1 MVASG
6 SRSEQKIGVAHFSAI
21 SLMPSDFAKAAAAA
35 GFSRIGLRL
44 NPAFPGAPYYEL
56 PVGGRAAEEL
66 KAVLRGEALEVFDIE
81 FFVIDPSFN
90 ASSLEPIVAVAAN
103 IGAKRLSVC
112 GDDPEQS
119 RLQSNFTEFC
129 GLASGYGL
137 AVDIENMGWRTVR
150 SFADSVNLLKS
161 SGAPNAGALVDGVHF
176 FRNGGTLT
184 SLRAEIDRVKHVQ
197 LCDVAGPAPSTP
209 EAMIAEAR
217 GKRLAPG
224 EGELPLGELVEIAD
238 GAASISVEVPLSGS
252 ADAEEHLKRLFEG
265 ALRIFKPGQ

>member
-1 MVASG
+1 MVTPG
-6 SRSEQKIGVAHFSAI
+6 SRSEQQIGVAHFSAI
-21 SLMPSDFAKAAAAA
+21 SLAPSDFAKAAAGA

-44 NPAFPGAPYYEL
+44 NPAFPGAPHYEL

-90 ASSLEPIVAVAAN
+90 ASSLEPIVAAAAN
-103 IGAKRLSVC
+103 IGARRLSVC
-112 GDDPEQS
+112 GDDPERS

-129 GLASGYGL
+129 SLASGYGL

-150 SFADSVNLLKS
+150 TFADSVDLLKS
-161 SGAPNAGALVDGVHF
+161 SGASNAGALVDGVHF
-176 FRNGGTLT
+176 FRNSGTLT
-184 SLRAEIDRVKHVQ
+184 SLRDEIDRVKHIQ
-197 LCDVAGPAPSTP
+197 LCDVIGPAPSTA

-224 EGELPLGELVEIAD
+224 EGELPLGELVAIAN

-252 ADAEEHLKRLFEG
+252 VDAEEHLKRLFEG

>member
-1 MVASG
+1 MVVPG
-6 SRSEQKIGVAHFSAI
+6 SKSEQKIGVAHFSAI
-21 SLMPSDFAKAAAAA
+21 SLTPSDFAKAAAGA
-35 GFSRIGLRL
+35 GFSRVGLRL

-90 ASSLEPIVAVAAN
+90 ASSLEPIVAAAAN
-103 IGAKRLSVC
+103 IGAKRLSAC
-112 GDDPEQS
+112 GDDPERS

-150 SFADSVNLLKS
+150 TFADSVNLLKS

-197 LCDVAGPAPSTP
+197 LCDVAGPAPSTA

-224 EGELPLGELVEIAD
+224 EGELPLGELVAIAD
-238 GAASISVEVPLSGS
+238 GAASVSVEVPLPGS

-265 ALRIFKPGQ
+265 ALRILKLDR

>member
-1 MVASG
+1 MVTPG
-6 SRSEQKIGVAHFSAI
+6 SKSEQQIGVAHFSAI
-21 SLMPSDFAKAAAAA
+21 SLAPSDFAKAAAGA

-90 ASSLEPIVAVAAN
+90 ALSLEPIVAAAAN
-103 IGAKRLSVC
+103 IGARRLSVC

-129 GLASGYGL
+129 SLASSYGL

-150 SFADSVNLLKS
+150 TFADSVDLLKS
-161 SGAPNAGALVDGVHF
+161 SGASNAGALVDGVHF
-176 FRNGGTLT
+176 FRNGGTLA
-184 SLRAEIDRVKHVQ
+184 SLRDEIDRVKHVQ
-197 LCDVAGPAPSTP
+197 LCDVIGPAPSTA

-224 EGELPLGELVEIAD
+224 EGELPLGELVVIAN
-238 GAASISVEVPLSGS
+238 GAASVSVEVPLSGS
-252 ADAEEHLKRLFEG
+252 ADAGEHLKRLFEG
-265 ALRIFKPGQ
+265 TLRIFKPGQ

>member
-1 MVASG
+1 MVTPG
-6 SRSEQKIGVAHFSAI
+6 SKSEQQIGVAHFSAI
-21 SLMPSDFAKAAAAA
+21 SLAPSDFAKAAAGA

-44 NPAFPGAPYYEL
+44 NPAFPGAPHYEL

-90 ASSLEPIVAVAAN
+90 ASSREPIVAAAAN
-103 IGAKRLSVC
+103 IGARRLSVC
-112 GDDPEQS
+112 GDDPERS

-150 SFADSVNLLKS
+150 TFADSVDLLKS
-161 SGAPNAGALVDGVHF
+161 SGASNAGALVDGVHF
-176 FRNGGTLT
+176 FRNSGTLT
-184 SLRAEIDRVKHVQ
+184 SLRDEIDRVKHIQ
-197 LCDVAGPAPSTP
+197 LCDVIGPAPSTA

-224 EGELPLGELVEIAD
+224 EGELPLGELVAIAN
-238 GAASISVEVPLSGS
+238 GAASVSVEVPLSGS
-252 ADAEEHLKRLFEG
+252 ADAGEHLKRLFEG